1 MKLRQLRYFAK
12 IVECGSF
19 SRAAAEVHIAQPAL
33 SQQVAELEQSL
44 GVMLLH
50 RGARGVR
57 PTPAGQAL
65 YTEALE
71 ILRHIERLPS
81 IVQSAGG
88 EAQGSVK
95 FGMSSTLA
103 AVLGGPFMD
112 VVKQAL
118 PKVILRFVTQDSQT
132 LRAQITEQRIDLAL
146 VYEDQPVIGFV
157 REPLFRQSL
166 YLIQRKRTA
175 RTPQRVTLAHLASM
189 PLVLP
194 AYPNLVRK
202 LLDDAFVAAGVEP
215 VTVAE
220 ADVFSSMLSAVQSG
234 IGDTILPKGDFSDS
248 PGNTNLV
255 AIPIEP
261 PIYLTAVLISS
272 RESALTTPVDAVREH
287 FLAFARDHLRDHAV
301 HGAEW
306 IGIPEP

>member
-19 SRAAAEVHIAQPAL
+19 SRAATEVHIAQPAL
-33 SQQVAELEQSL
+33 SQQIAELEQKL
-44 GVMLLH
+44 GVTLLH
-50 RGARGVR
+50 RTARGVH
-57 PTPAGQAL
+57 PTAAGQAL
-65 YTEALE
+65 YTETLE

-81 IVQSAGG
+81 IVSSAGG

-103 AVLGGPFMD
+103 SVLGGPFMD
-112 VVKQAL
+112 VLKQAL
-118 PKVILRFVTQDSQT
+118 PKVVLRFVTQDSQT
-132 LRAQITEQRIDLAL
+132 LRTQIAEQRIDLAL
-146 VYEDQPVIGFV
+146 VYEDQPVAGFV

-166 YLIQRKRTA
+166 YLIQRKKTA
-175 RTPQRVTLAHLASM
+175 RTPQRVTLARLAAM

-194 AYPNLVRK
+194 AHPNLVRK
-202 LLDDAFVAAGVEP
+202 LLDDAFAAAGVEP

-220 ADVFSSMLSAVQSG
+220 ADVFSGMLSAVQSG

-261 PIYLTAVLISS
+261 PIFLTAVLISS
-272 RESALTTPVDAVREH
+272 KDSALTTPVGAVRER
-287 FLAFARDHLRDHAV
+287 FLAFVHDHLRDNAV
-301 HGAEW
+301 QGAQW

>member
-33 SQQVAELEQSL
+33 SQQVAELEQNL
-44 GVMLLH
+44 GVTLLH
-50 RGARGVR
+50 RSARGVR

-81 IVQSAGG
+81 IVKSAGG

-118 PKVILRFVTQDSQT
+118 PKIVLRLVTQDSQT

-146 VYEDQPVIGFV
+146 VFEDQLVAGLV
-157 REPLFRQSL
+157 RAPLFRQRL
-166 YLIQRKRTA
+166 YLIQRKKTA
-175 RTPQRVTLAHLASM
+175 RTPQSVTLARIATL

-194 AYPNLVRK
+194 ARPNLLRK
-202 LLDDAFVAAGVEP
+202 LVDDAVLAGAAHP
-215 VTVAE
+215 FTAAK
-220 ADVFSSMLSAVQSG
+220 ADVYSSMLSAVQSG
-234 IGDTILPKGDFSDS
+234 IGDTILPKGDFADS
-248 PGNTNLV
+248 PGNTNLA

-261 PIYLTAVLISS
+261 PLYLTAALIS
-272 RESALTTPVDAVREH
+272 
-287 FLAFARDHLRDHAV
+287 
-301 HGAEW
+301 
-306 IGIPEP
+306 

>member
-33 SQQVAELEQSL
+33 SQQVAELEQTL
-44 GVMLLH
+44 GVSLLH
-50 RGARGVR
+50 RTARGVN

-65 YTEALE
+65 YAETLE

-118 PKVILRFVTQDSQT
+118 PKVILRLVTQDSQT
-132 LRAQITEQRIDLAL
+132 LRTQINEQRIDHAL

-157 REPLFRQSL
+157 REPLFRQCL
-166 YLIQRKRTA
+166 YLIQQKKTA
-175 RTPQRVTLAHLASM
+175 RTPQRVTLAQLATR

-215 VTVAE
+215 VTAAE
-220 ADVFSSMLSAVQSG
+220 ADVFSGMLSAVQSG

-248 PGNTNLV
+248 PGNTNLA

-261 PIYLTAVLISS
+261 AIYLTAVLISS
-272 RESALTTPVDAVREH
+272 RESALTTPVNAVRAR
-287 FLAFARDHLRDHAV
+287 FLTFARDYLREHAV
-301 HGAEW
+301 QGAEW

>member
-33 SQQVAELEQSL
+33 SQQVAELEQNL

-50 RGARGVR
+50 RSARGVR
-57 PTPAGQAL
+57 PTPAGRAL
-65 YTEALE
+65 YTETLE

-81 IVQSAGG
+81 IVKSAGG

-166 YLIQRKRTA
+166 YLIQRKKTA
-175 RTPQRVTLAHLASM
+175 RTPQRVTLARLASM

-215 VTVAE
+215 ITVAE

-234 IGDTILPKGDFSDS
+234 IGDTVLPKGDFSDS

-272 RESALTTPVDAVREH
+272 RESALTIPVDAVREH
-287 FLAFARDHLRDHAV
+287 FLAFARDYLRDHTV

>member
-1 MKLRQLRYFAK
+1 VKLRQLRYFAK

-33 SQQVAELEQSL
+33 SQQVAELEQNL
-44 GVMLLH
+44 GVTLLH
-50 RGARGVR
+50 RTARGVR
-57 PTPAGQAL
+57 PTAAGQAL
-65 YTEALE
+65 YAETLE
-71 ILRHIERLPS
+71 ILRRIERLPS

-118 PKVILRFVTQDSQT
+118 PKVVLRLVTQDSQT
-132 LRAQITEQRIDLAL
+132 LRAQIIEQRIDLAL
-146 VYEDQPVIGFV
+146 VFEDQPVVGLV
-157 REPLFRQSL
+157 RAPLFRQCL
-166 YLIQRKRTA
+166 YLIQRKKTA
-175 RTPQRVTLAHLASM
+175 RTPQRVTLARLATR

-202 LLDDAFVAAGVEP
+202 LLDDAFVAAGVQP

-220 ADVFSSMLSAVQSG
+220 ADVFSSVLAAVQSG
-234 IGDTILPKGDFSDS
+234 IGDTVLPKGDFSDS
-248 PGNTNLV
+248 PGNTNLA

-287 FLAFARDHLRDHAV
+287 FIAFAHAYLRENAV
-301 HGAEW
+301 LGAEW
-306 IGIPEP
+306 VGIPEP

>member
-33 SQQVAELEQSL
+33 SQQVAELEQKL
-44 GVMLLH
+44 GVALLH

-65 YTEALE
+65 YTETLE
-71 ILRHIERLPS
+71 ILRHIERLPG

-103 AVLGGPFMD
+103 DILGGPFMD
-112 VVKQAL
+112 VVKQGL
-118 PKVILRFVTQDSQT
+118 PKVVLRFVTQDSQT
-132 LRAQITEQRIDLAL
+132 LRAQIMEQRIDLAL
-146 VYEDQPVIGFV
+146 VFEDQPVVGFV

-166 YLIQRKRTA
+166 HLIQRKKTA
-175 RTPQRVTLAHLASM
+175 RTPRRVTLAHLATV

-194 AYPNLVRK
+194 AHPNLVRK

-234 IGDTILPKGDFSDS
+234 IGDTVLPKGDFSNS

-255 AIPIEP
+255 AIPIDP
-261 PIYLTAVLISS
+261 PIFLTAVLISS
-272 RESALTTPVDAVREH
+272 RESALTTPVDAVRER
-287 FLAFARDHLRDHAV
+287 FIAFAQDYLREHAV

-306 IGIPEP
+306 IGISEP

>member
-1 MKLRQLRYFAK
+1 MNLRQLRYFAK

-19 SRAAAEVHIAQPAL
+19 SRAAAEVHVAQPAL
-33 SQQVAELEQSL
+33 SQQVAELEQNL
-44 GVMLLH
+44 GVSLLH
-50 RGARGVR
+50 RTARGVQ

-65 YTEALE
+65 YAEALE

-118 PKVILRFVTQDSQT
+118 PKIVLRFVTQDSQT
-132 LRAQITEQRIDLAL
+132 LRAQIIEQRIDLAL
-146 VYEDQPVIGFV
+146 VFEDQPVVGFV
-157 REPLFRQSL
+157 RAPLFRQCL
-166 YLIQRKRTA
+166 YLVQRKKTA
-175 RTPQRVTLAHLASM
+175 RTPQRVTLARAATM

-194 AYPNLVRK
+194 AHPNLVRK
-202 LLDDAFVAAGVEP
+202 LLDDAFVAAGVQP

-220 ADVFSSMLSAVQSG
+220 ADVYSSVLAAVQSG
-234 IGDTILPKGDFSDS
+234 IGDTILPMGNFSDS
-248 PGNTNLV
+248 PGNINLV

-272 RESALTTPVDAVREH
+272 KESALTTAVEAVRER
-287 FLAFARDHLRDHAV
+287 FIAF
-301 HGAEW
+301 
-306 IGIPEP
+306 

>member
-33 SQQVAELEQSL
+33 SQQVAELEQNL
-44 GVMLLH
+44 GVTLLH
-50 RGARGVR
+50 RSARGVR

-65 YTEALE
+65 YAETLE
-71 ILRHIERLPS
+71 ILRRIERLPG

-88 EAQGSVK
+88 QAQGSVK

-118 PKVILRFVTQDSQT
+118 PKIILRFVTQDSQT
-132 LRAQITEQRIDLAL
+132 LRAQITEQRIDLAV

-166 YLIQRKRTA
+166 YLIQRKKTA
-175 RTPQRVTLAHLASM
+175 RTPERVTLTRLAST

-272 RESALTTPVDAVREH
+272 KESALTTPVDAVREH
-287 FLAFARDHLRDHAV
+287 FLTFARDHLRDHAV
-301 HGAEW
+301 QGAEW
-306 IGIPEP
+306 IGVPEP

>member
-33 SQQVAELEQSL
+33 SQQVAELEQTL
-44 GVMLLH
+44 GVALLH
-50 RGARGVR
+50 RTARGVN

-65 YTEALE
+65 YAEALE

-103 AVLGGPFMD
+103 AVLAGPFMD

-132 LRAQITEQRIDLAL
+132 LRAQIIEQRIDLAL
-146 VYEDQPVIGFV
+146 VYEDQPVTGFV
-157 REPLFRQSL
+157 REALFRQCL
-166 YLIQRKRTA
+166 YLIQRKKTA
-175 RTPQRVTLAHLASM
+175 RTPQRVTLAQLATR

-194 AYPNLVRK
+194 SHPNLVRK

-215 VTVAE
+215 NTAAE

-248 PGNTNLV
+248 PGNTNL
-255 AIPIEP
+255 ATIPIEP
-261 PIYLTAVLISS
+261 PIYLTAILISS
-272 RESALTTPVDAVREH
+272 RESALTTPVNAVRAR
-287 FLAFARDHLRDHAV
+287 FLTFARDYLRDHAV
-301 HGAEW
+301 QGAEW
-306 IGIPEP
+306 IGTPEP

>member
-33 SQQVAELEQSL
+33 SQQVAELEQNL
-44 GVMLLH
+44 GVTLLH
-50 RGARGVR
+50 RTARGVR

-65 YTEALE
+65 YTETLE
-71 ILRHIERLPS
+71 ILRHVERLPG
-81 IVQSAGG
+81 IVKSAGG

-103 AVLGGPFMD
+103 ALLGGPFME
-112 VVKQAL
+112 VIKQAL
-118 PKVILRFVTQDSQT
+118 PKVVLRLVTQDSQT

-146 VYEDQPVIGFV
+146 VFEDQPVAGLV
-157 REPLFRQSL
+157 RAPLFRQCL
-166 YLIQRKRTA
+166 YFIQRKRTA
-175 RTPQRVTLAHLASM
+175 RTPQSVTLARLATL

-194 AYPNLVRK
+194 AHPNLVRK
-202 LLDDAFVAAGVEP
+202 LLDDAFDAAGVLP

-220 ADVFSSMLSAVQSG
+220 ADVFSSVLSAVQSG

-248 PGNTNLV
+248 PGHTNLV

-272 RESALTTPVDAVREH
+272 GESALTTPVDAVRER
-287 FLAFARDHLRDHAV
+287 FITFAQSYLREHPAL
-301 HGAEW
+301 GAEW

>member
-33 SQQVAELEQSL
+33 SQQVAELEQNL

-50 RGARGVR
+50 RSARGVR
-57 PTPAGQAL
+57 PTPAGRAL
-65 YTEALE
+65 YTETLE

-81 IVQSAGG
+81 IVKSAGG

-166 YLIQRKRTA
+166 YLIQRKKTA
-175 RTPQRVTLAHLASM
+175 RTPQRVTLARLASM

-215 VTVAE
+215 ITVAE

-261 PIYLTAVLISS
+261 PIFLTAVLISS
-272 RESALTTPVDAVREH
+272 RESALTTPVDAVRAR
-287 FLAFARDHLRDHAV
+287 FIAFAQDYLRDHTV

>member
-33 SQQVAELEQSL
+33 SQQVAELEQNL
-44 GVMLLH
+44 GVTLLH
-50 RGARGVR
+50 RSARGVR
-57 PTPAGQAL
+57 PTAAGQAL
-65 YTEALE
+65 YTETLE

-103 AVLGGPFMD
+103 SVLGGPFMD

-166 YLIQRKRTA
+166 YLIQRKKTA
-175 RTPQRVTLAHLASM
+175 RTPQCVTLARLATM

-234 IGDTILPKGDFSDS
+234 IGDAILPKGDFSDS

-272 RESALTTPVDAVREH
+272 KESALTTPVDAVREH
-287 FLAFARDHLRDHAV
+287 FLTFARDHLRDHAV
-301 HGAEW
+301 QGAEW

>member
-33 SQQVAELEQSL
+33 SQQVAELEQNL
-44 GVMLLH
+44 GVTLLH
-50 RGARGVR
+50 RSARGVR

-81 IVQSAGG
+81 IVKSAGG

-146 VYEDQPVIGFV
+146 VYEDQPVMGFV

-166 YLIQRKRTA
+166 YLIQRKKTA
-175 RTPQRVTLAHLASM
+175 RTPQRVTLARLASM

-215 VTVAE
+215 TTVAE

-234 IGDTILPKGDFSDS
+234 IGDTVLPKGDFSDS

-272 RESALTTPVDAVREH
+272 RESALTIPVDAVREH
-287 FLAFARDHLRDHAV
+287 FLAFARDYLRDHTV

>member
-1 MKLRQLRYFAK
+1 MNLRQLRYFAK

-33 SQQVAELEQSL
+33 SQQVAELEQDL
-44 GVMLLH
+44 GVVLLH
-50 RGARGVR
+50 RSARGVR

-65 YTEALE
+65 YTETLE

-88 EAQGSVK
+88 EAQGSVR

-103 AVLGGPFMD
+103 AQLGGPFMD

-118 PKVILRFVTQDSQT
+118 PKVVLRLVVQDSQT
-132 LRAQITEQRIDLAL
+132 LRTQVMEQRIDLAL
-146 VYEDQPVIGFV
+146 VFEDQPVIGLV
-157 REPLFRQSL
+157 RAPLFRQRL
-166 YLIQRKRTA
+166 YLVQRKKTA
-175 RTPQRVTLAHLASM
+175 VTPQRVTLARLATM

-194 AYPNLVRK
+194 AHPNLVRK

-220 ADVFSSMLSAVQSG
+220 ADVFSSVLSAVQSG

-255 AIPIEP
+255 AIPINP
-261 PIYLTAVLISS
+261 PIYLTAALVSS
-272 RESALTTPVDAVREH
+272 RESALTTPVNAVRQH
-287 FLAFARDHLRDHAV
+287 FIAFAQSYLREQAAQ
-301 HGAEW
+301 GAEW

>member
-1 MKLRQLRYFAK
+1 VKLRQLRYFAK

-33 SQQVAELEQSL
+33 SQQVAELEQNL
-44 GVMLLH
+44 GVTLLH
-50 RGARGVR
+50 RTARGVR
-57 PTPAGQAL
+57 PTAAGQAL
-65 YTEALE
+65 YAETLE
-71 ILRHIERLPS
+71 ILRRIERLPS

-118 PKVILRFVTQDSQT
+118 PKVVLRLVTQDSQT
-132 LRAQITEQRIDLAL
+132 LRAQIIEQRIDLAL
-146 VYEDQPVIGFV
+146 VFEDQPVVGLV
-157 REPLFRQSL
+157 RAPLFRQCL
-166 YLIQRKRTA
+166 YLIQRKKTA
-175 RTPQRVTLAHLASM
+175 RTPQRVTLARLATR

-202 LLDDAFVAAGVEP
+202 LLDDAFVAAGVQP

-220 ADVFSSMLSAVQSG
+220 ADVFSSVLAAVQSG

-248 PGNTNLV
+248 PGNTNLA

-287 FLAFARDHLRDHAV
+287 FIAFAHAYLRENAV
-301 HGAEW
+301 LGAEW
-306 IGIPEP
+306 VGIPEP

>member
-1 MKLRQLRYFAK
+1 MNLRQLRYFAK

-33 SQQVAELEQSL
+33 SQQIAELEQEL
-44 GVMLLH
+44 GVALLH
-50 RGARGVR
+50 RSARGVR

-65 YTEALE
+65 HTETLE
-71 ILRHIERLPS
+71 ILRHIDRLPS

-103 AVLGGPFMD
+103 AALGGPFMD

-118 PKVILRFVTQDSQT
+118 PKVVLRFVVQDSQT
-132 LRAQITEQRIDLAL
+132 LRTQVMEQSIDLAL
-146 VYEDQPVIGFV
+146 VFEDQPLAGLV
-157 REPLFRQSL
+157 RAPLFRQRL
-166 YLIQRKRTA
+166 YLIQRKKTA
-175 RTPQRVTLAHLASM
+175 RTPQRVTLARVAAT

-194 AYPNLVRK
+194 AHPNLVRK
-202 LLDDAFVAAGVEP
+202 LLDDACLAAGVEL

-220 ADVFSSMLSAVQSG
+220 ADVFSSVLTAVQSG

-248 PGNTNLV
+248 PGNTNLA
-255 AIPIEP
+255 AIPIDP
-261 PIYLTAVLISS
+261 PIYLTATLINS
-272 RESALTTPVDAVREH
+272 RELALTTPVDAVRER
-287 FLAFARDHLRDHAV
+287 FIAFAQDYLREHV
-301 HGAEW
+301 VQGAEW

>member
-1 MKLRQLRYFAK
+1 MNLRQLRYFAK

-33 SQQVAELEQSL
+33 SQQVAELEQNL
-44 GVMLLH
+44 GVALLH
-50 RGARGVR
+50 RSARGVR
-57 PTPAGQAL
+57 PTAAGQAL

-103 AVLGGPFMD
+103 AALGGPFMD

-118 PKVILRFVTQDSQT
+118 PKVVLRLVTQDSQT

-166 YLIQRKRTA
+166 YLIQRKKTA
-175 RTPQRVTLAHLASM
+175 RTPQRVTLGRLATM

-194 AYPNLVRK
+194 AHPNLVRK

-215 VTVAE
+215 APVAE
-220 ADVFSSMLSAVQSG
+220 ADVFSGMLSAVQSG

-255 AIPIEP
+255 AIPIDP

-272 RESALTTPVDAVREH
+272 RESAPTRPVDAVRER
-287 FLAFARDHLRDHAV
+287 FLAFAQDYLRDHAV
-301 HGAEW
+301 QGAEW
-306 IGIPEP
+306 IGS